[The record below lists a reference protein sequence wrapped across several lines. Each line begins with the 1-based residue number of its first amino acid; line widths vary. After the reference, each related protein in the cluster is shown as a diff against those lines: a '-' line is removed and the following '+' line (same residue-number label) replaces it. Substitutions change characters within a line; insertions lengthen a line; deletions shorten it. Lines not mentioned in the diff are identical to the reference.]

1 MSIKYRSRVSGNRSE
16 AGFTLLELLFSIS
29 ITGLL
34 LAILSQFLLS
44 GVQLWERNDR
54 GYLRQ
59 HQLKLVYQTAY
70 NEFSTMCH
78 GEYLPDFI
86 INGDEW
92 QLMFWRET
100 IKGLVFVKYRYD
112 LNEKTVYHS
121 EGFYGSKPEETI
133 LYKDIIKWQFE
144 YFDQKNRNWLREW
157 KSDRK
162 ELPALI
168 RITVKTKDADLGTL
182 TVPVKAWH
190 EVQQNEFGT

>member
-1 MSIKYRSRVSGNRSE
+1 MSIKYLSRVSGNRSE

-34 LAILSQFLLS
+34 LAILAQFLLS

-54 GYLRQ
+54 GYRRQ

-70 NEFSTMCH
+70 NELSTMCY

-86 INGDEW
+86 INGDDW
-92 QLMFWRET
+92 QLGFWRET
-100 IKGLVFVKYRYD
+100 TRGLVFVKYRYD
-112 LNEKTVYHS
+112 LNEKIVYYS
-121 EGFYGSKPEETI
+121 EGFYGSKPPETA
-133 LYKDIIKWQFE
+133 LYKEIINWQFE

-168 RITVKTKDADLGTL
+168 RITVKSKDADLGTL
-182 TVPVKAWH
+182 TIPVKAWH
-190 EVQQNEFGT
+190 VVQQNEFGT